1 MGTEFSLA
9 TSQAMREM
17 KQEAIR
23 LGLAQSHLPSTGSY
37 SLDLNLNKSPEKTM
51 ILILG
56 PTGSG
61 KTIVAHAIKSCFKN
75 CILSD
80 GPKDQK
86 EDFRRLFVEDLLT
99 KKSSDFY
106 SASIRNKMIRKLKKN
121 GTIQDQEIEMNVN
134 GKHIWVKA
142 NLRINCGGT
151 CVECFLTDVTEL
163 VEMRERELLKMKCLS
178 DKIDVKM
185 AALAS

>member
-1 MGTEFSLA
+1 MTEQDYKTFFDDAPLA
-9 TSQAMREM
+9 LLRTDLETGQFLMAN
-17 KQEAIR
+17 KFAATL
-23 LGLAQSHLPSTGSY
+23 LGCES
-37 SLDLNLNKSPEKTM
+37 
-51 ILILG
+51 
-56 PTGSG
+56 
-61 KTIVAHAIKSCFKN
+61 
-75 CILSD
+75 
-80 GPKDQK
+80 
-86 EDFRRLFVEDLLT
+86 VEDLLT

-106 SASIRNKMIRKLKKN
+106 SATIRNKLIRKLKKN

-151 CVECFLTDVTEL
+151 CVECFLSDITEL

-178 DKIDVKM
+178 EKIDVKM